1 MERYFNVEYNNP
13 QLDERKKEE
22 SDQFPLESSYKIITE
37 MIDWYPHDD
46 FSATDEAEKISK
58 ELVRW

>member
-37 MIDWYPHDD
+37 MID
-46 FSATDEAEKISK
+46 
-58 ELVRW
+58 